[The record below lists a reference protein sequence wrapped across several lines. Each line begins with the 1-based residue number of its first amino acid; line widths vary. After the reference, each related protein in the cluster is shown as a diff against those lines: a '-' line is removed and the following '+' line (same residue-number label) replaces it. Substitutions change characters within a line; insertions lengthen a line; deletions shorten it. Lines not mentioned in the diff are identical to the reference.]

1 MPAFDVEKS
10 IVITAPCESVYPI
23 VRNFRS
29 WKAWSPWLIAEP
41 EAKLDYSENPD
52 GYSWYGKIT
61 GSGSMEL
68 ISEEP
73 GKWMNCRLL
82 FLKPWKSESAVR
94 FEFRE
99 TGEGT
104 EVTWKM
110 KGSLPFFMF
119 FMKGMMISLIGMDYE
134 RGLKMLKDL
143 AESGEVPS
151 QLAFTSGK
159 EIQAFKY
166 VGIKSGGKVEDIDR
180 LMRAAIAR
188 LGEWCE
194 ESGIEPV
201 SAPFAIYHKWQ
212 IAKGMMEF
220 TFGWPVDSVPE
231 DLPDGLYG
239 GEMPACRVY
248 QVRHTGPYRHVGNA
262 WSAGVMHGRAKLYRQ
277 SRKLPPFEI
286 YETDPEQEPDEK
298 EIVTLV
304 NFPVR

>member
-1 MPAFDVEKS
+1 MPAFEVEKS
-10 IVITAPCESVYPI
+10 IVIAAPCEAVYPLI
-23 VRNFRS
+23 RNFRD

-52 GYSWYGKIT
+52 GYSWNGEIT

-68 ISEEP
+68 IAEEQ
-73 GKWMNCRLL
+73 GKWMDCRLL
-82 FLKPWKSESAVR
+82 FLKPWKSENTVR

-99 TGEGT
+99 TVEGT

-119 FMKGMMISLIGMDYE
+119 FMKGMMIAMIGMDYE

-143 AESGEVPS
+143 AESGAVPS

-159 EIQAFKY
+159 EIPSFKY
-166 VGIKSGGKVEDIDR
+166 VGMKSGGKVEDIDG
-180 LMRAAIAR
+180 LMKAVIAR
-188 LGEWCE
+188 LGKWRE
-194 ESGIEPV
+194 ESGIDPV

-220 TFGWPVDSVPE
+220 TFGWPVASVPE
-231 DLPDGLYG
+231 NLPDGLCS
-239 GEMPACRVY
+239 GEMPACSVY

-277 SRKLPPFEI
+277 SNKIHPFEI
-286 YETDPEQEPDEK
+286 YETDPEKEPDEK

-304 NFPVR
+304 NFPLR